1 MALVLLH
8 GFAGDGRSWDAV
20 RAHLPGAP
28 APYTPDLRGHGHSA
42 AVRPVTW
49 HAVVEEVARQISS
62 ARSCCVGYSM
72 GARVALAVALAV
84 PEAVE
89 RLVLLA
95 GTAGIEDEAERAA
108 RRTADEALAAWLE
121 DRPIAAFADRWAALP
136 LWDGDP
142 PAVRAAQREDVLRQD
157 PAGLAAALRGLGT
170 GTMPPLWDRL
180 GELGMP
186 VDVVVGER
194 DRKFC
199 ALGERLRDALPHGRL
214 HVVPGAGHG
223 LAREAPATVAALLAG

>member
-142 PAVRAAQREDVLRQD
+142 PA
-157 PAGLAAALRGLGT
+157 LRGLGT